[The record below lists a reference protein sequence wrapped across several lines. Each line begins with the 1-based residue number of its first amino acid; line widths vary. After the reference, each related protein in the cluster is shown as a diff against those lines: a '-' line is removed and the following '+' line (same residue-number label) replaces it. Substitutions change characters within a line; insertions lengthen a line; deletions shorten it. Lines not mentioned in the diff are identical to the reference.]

1 MLLCQPLLPPRP
13 PPSAAL
19 GGSGSAAAFPPAPKN
34 AHQSAKELRKKMVI
48 LGMIHGPPQHQ
59 AADSGPLAAAATATA
74 SAAAGG
80 RRAGAAED
88 RAAAQTRWLDG
99 ATGKLF
105 GGSWGGSV
113 RTGASCDTASLEL
126 RARVEVAKKG
136 EAGGRGADGEDVAGR
151 GVATVALAKW
161 KPNPDTPDPEKWGG
175 KWGKPCGHNE
185 VRGDGVGVGGVVW
198 FRNRTKLRMRVEG
211 CEGFALACHRGCFIR
226 PRLRTSVRG

>member
-1 MLLCQPLLPPRP
+1 MLCQPLLPPRP
-13 PPSAAL
+13 PLSAAL
-19 GGSGSAAAFPPAPKN
+19 GGSGSAAAFPPRSPKN
-34 AHQSAKELRKKMVI
+34 AHQSAKELRKKMAV

-59 AADSGPLAAAATATA
+59 AAVGGPLAGAGAA
-74 SAAAGG
+74 AAAGG

-105 GGSWGGSV
+105 GGGWDGSV

-126 RARVEVAKKG
+126 RARVEDAKKG
-136 EAGGRGADGEDVAGR
+136 EAGGRGDDGDGKAGG
-151 GVATVALAKW
+151 GVATVPLAKW

-185 VRGDGVGVGGVVW
+185 VRGDDVDVGGVV
-198 FRNRTKLRMRVEG
+198 
-211 CEGFALACHRGCFIR
+211 CGFGLG
-226 PRLRTSVRG
+226 LNYG